1 MTDAQRVFADEYLLC
16 FNATKA
22 YKFAYPNVK
31 KDNVAASAGNRLLS
45 NVEVS
50 DYIAKKQHEM
60 RIMAGVTREML
71 MQEINAI
78 AFSDIGNYITIKKG
92 KIKLTDTDNMTPF
105 QRKALAGA
113 KRDKFGAL
121 EIKLHDKLRGLEMAA
136 KLYGFDRMTAE
147 DEAETGVIL
156 LPPVNEDEDDGGE
169 EDEP

>member
-22 YKFAYPNVK
+22 YKFAYPNIK
-31 KDNVAASAGNRLLS
+31 NDKVAGANGHRLLKNAEIS
-45 NVEVS
+45 E
-50 DYIAKKQHEM
+50 YIGKKQHEM
-60 RIMAGVTREML
+60 QIMAGVTREML

-78 AFSDIGNYITIKKG
+78 AFSDIGNYLTIKKG
-92 KIKLTDTDNMTPF
+92 KIKLTDTDKMTPF

-156 LPPVNEDEDDGGE
+156 LPPIQEDDGE
-169 EDEP
+169 EDDP